1 MYPCGN
7 FLKKKTVQWWP
18 EGQRDVRPG
27 IELAKHQNETGTYP
41 AEPSPEAFSSSLGRA
56 WGSRMGIRLRC
67 EISPQRNKR
76 EGNAWAL
83 CWNIPIPI
91 GLTRK
96 CSPINLP
103 IKGASP
109 LDPRL
114 IIVSR
119 GVPSTNYGLIK
130 LETRKD
136 IRVLKCFCRFAM
148 CSHTFFQG
156 SGRLVKEKLLIKMV
170 CNIGTMTSEKT
181 FGNFRIDLIAARIL
195 IIIYSSHRHWR
206 SI

>member
-7 FLKKKTVQWWP
+7 FSQKITVQWWP

-27 IELAKHQNETGTYP
+27 FGLAKHQNERGTYP
-41 AEPSPEAFSSSLGRA
+41 AKQSLVPRRSPPLSGEREVHLWAFGFAPKKEAGRECL
-56 WGSRMGIRLRC
+56 STLL
-67 EISPQRNKR
+67 N
-76 EGNAWAL
+76 
-83 CWNIPIPI
+83 WNIPIPI
-91 GLTRK
+91 GFTRK

-103 IKGASP
+103 IKGAST

-148 CSHTFFQG
+148 CSHAFFQG
-156 SGRLVKEKLLIKMV
+156 SGRLVKEKLLIQMV

-181 FGNFRIDLIAARIL
+181 FGNFRIDFIAARI
-195 IIIYSSHRHWR
+195 W
-206 SI
+206 